1 MLGEILER
9 KPALFSV
16 TACAVLAILAVPVII
31 PHMLHGYHMAH
42 ITLHIA
48 GLTLAIFITT
58 LAASSHSRT
67 KSRRM
72 MISFLAFGCFAASE
86 VVLLADTVW
95 PFLTSVGL
103 LPLQEL
109 GHLLVFSALGLLAL
123 AVFRND

>member
-1 MLGEILER
+1 MLGNLLER

-16 TACAVLAILAVPVII
+16 TACAVIATLAVPVIM

-48 GLTLAIFITT
+48 SLTLAIFITT
-58 LAASSHSRT
+58 LAAYSHNRT

-72 MISFLAFGCFAASE
+72 MISFLAFGCLAASE
-86 VVLLADTVW
+86 AVLLTDTAW
-95 PFLTSVGL
+95 PFLIGVGP
-103 LPLQEL
+103 LPLHEL
-109 GHLLVFSALGLLAL
+109 GHLLVFSALGLMAL